1 MVKFRKYVV
10 VRIGFGKN
18 TRFALCTKKKR
29 FFGLFNSRK
38 SYFVY
43 DPHNR
48 LVSAKTKA
56 QIHAIICKIQ
66 ETGFAKSGYTTGEAF
81 NEKQDK

>member
-1 MVKFRKYVV
+1 MRISYRK
-10 VRIGFGKN
+10 N
-18 TRFALCTKKKR
+18 ARFALCTKKKF

-43 DPHNR
+43 DPYNR

-66 ETGFAKSGYTTGEAF
+66 ETGFAKSGYTIGEVF
-81 NEKQDK
+81 NEKQYK